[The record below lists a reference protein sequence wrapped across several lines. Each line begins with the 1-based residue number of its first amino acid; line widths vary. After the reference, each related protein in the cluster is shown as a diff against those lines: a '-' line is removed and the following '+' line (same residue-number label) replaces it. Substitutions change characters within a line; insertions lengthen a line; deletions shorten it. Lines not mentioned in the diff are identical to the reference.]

1 MFDYTSGKIVRPG
14 SINRVINYVANY
26 DDKRERKWEFQ
37 SPKASIHSIIT
48 EPHLRHFLTP
58 TTSKEIQKFSVK
70 KLYPQPNSKR
80 IILSNLLPQPK
91 TRKLIPIKRVTE
103 VRKEYQFHKKRGPEH
118 IYYNHFTLDNS
129 TNHKYLNISP
139 CTEKRYKRSIPLFN
153 EYTNT
158 SQITL
163 LPGSIKRKAENID
176 DDLNR
181 FLKKKE
187 FNEKKSHIKFNT
199 SEILI
204 RKDNDNGLLY
214 HKNNKYSYLN
224 KNINDDKIKQLK
236 KQKTV
241 LNIPKIK
248 RKFKIPINDD
258 FDFKDV
264 PNNIKEI
271 KNKGKSCKKI

>member
-1 MFDYTSGKIVRPG
+1 MIDYTTGKLIRPG
-14 SINRVINYVANY
+14 SINRVINYVSNY

-58 TTSKEIQKFSVK
+58 TTSKEIQKFAVK
-70 KLYPQPNSKR
+70 KLYPQPNSRR
-80 IILSNLLPQPK
+80 IILSNLLPENK
-91 TRKLIPIKRVTE
+91 IRKLIPIKRITE
-103 VRKEYQFHKKRGPEH
+103 AKKEYQFHKKRGPDH
-118 IYYNHFTLDNS
+118 IYNNNFTLDNS

-139 CTEKRYKRSIPLFN
+139 CTEKRHKKSIPLFN

-163 LPGSIKRKAENID
+163 LPGSIKRKEENID

-181 FLKKKE
+181 FIKKKE

-199 SEILI
+199 SGILI
-204 RKDNDNGLLY
+204 RKDNDNRLLY
-214 HKNNKYSYLN
+214 HKKNNYSYLN
-224 KNINDDKIKQLK
+224 KNNNDDKIKKLK

-258 FDFKDV
+258 FNFKDV
-264 PNNIKEI
+264 SNNFKES
-271 KNKGKSCKKI
+271 KNKIKISKHI

>member
-1 MFDYTSGKIVRPG
+1 MIDYTTGKIVRPG

-37 SPKASIHSIIT
+37 SPKASLHSIIT
-48 EPHLRHFLTP
+48 EPHLKHFHTP
-58 TTSKEIQKFSVK
+58 KTSKEIQKFAVK
-70 KLYPQPNSKR
+70 KIYPQPNSKR
-80 IILSNLLPQPK
+80 IILSNLLPETK

-103 VRKEYQFHKKRGPEH
+103 VRKEYQYHKKRGPEH
-118 IYYNHFTLDNS
+118 LYNNNFTLDNS

-181 FLKKKE
+181 FIKKKE

-204 RKDNDNGLLY
+204 RKDNDNRLLY
-214 HKNNKYSYLN
+214 HKKNNYSYLN
-224 KNINDDKIKQLK
+224 KNIDDDKIKRLR
-236 KQKTV
+236 KQKTA

-248 RKFKIPINDD
+248 RKFKIPINDN
-258 FDFKDV
+258 FDFKDNL
-264 PNNIKEI
+264 NNNKKSNNKIKI
-271 KNKGKSCKKI
+271 K

>member
-1 MFDYTSGKIVRPG
+1 MLDYTTGKIVRPG

-37 SPKASIHSIIT
+37 SPKASINSIIA

-58 TTSKEIQKFSVK
+58 TTSKEIQKFAVK
-70 KLYPQPNSKR
+70 KIHHEPNSKR
-80 IILSNLLPQPK
+80 IILSNLLPEPK
-91 TRKLIPIKRVTE
+91 IRKLIPIKRVTE
-103 VRKEYQFHKKRGPEH
+103 VRKEYQYHKKRGPE
-118 IYYNHFTLDNS
+118 YLYNNNFTLDNS

-139 CTEKRYKRSIPLFN
+139 CTEKRCKKSLPLFN

-181 FLKKKE
+181 FIKKKE
-187 FNEKKSHIKFNT
+187 FNEKKSHIKFNA

-204 RKDNDNGLLY
+204 RKDNDNRLLY
-214 HKNNKYSYLN
+214 HKNNNYSYLN
-224 KNINDDKIKQLK
+224 KNINNDKIKRLK
-236 KQKTV
+236 KQKTA

-248 RKFKIPINDD
+248 RKFKIPINDN
-258 FDFKDV
+258 FDFKDNLNITKKS
-264 PNNIKEI
+264 NNKIKI
-271 KNKGKSCKKI
+271 K